1 MGSEAQDAVSGVTKD
16 AFERE
21 WTADQ
26 FGRPLNFGCDSDAKP
41 ASELLSRMLAGS
53 PLEYRR
59 VIIAIMVVFVGG
71 FASSSLAGTASI
83 NSPSSEQVVAQL
95 VAMDARRSQNRT
107 GYTAM
112 RHYTLDYNG
121 LGADKHAE
129 ISVQVVASASG
140 QKKLTIV
147 SENGSRLLINRVLR
161 KLVDSETEAN
171 EPGNRK
177 DLALTPDNYDFALIG
192 TEVVD
197 GRNCFVLRVI
207 PKKKSKFLYDGKI
220 WVDARDFAVTR
231 ISAKPAKNPSFWIS
245 SVEVEHRYAKH
256 GDMWLPET
264 NRSRS
269 KIRFGGSAV
278 LAIDYRDYQLLTD
291 DAATSISLTSKQ

>member
-1 MGSEAQDAVSGVTKD
+1 MRTQIS
-16 AFERE
+16 
-21 WTADQ
+21 
-26 FGRPLNFGCDSDAKP
+26 KP
-41 ASELLSRMLAGS
+41 RMLAGS